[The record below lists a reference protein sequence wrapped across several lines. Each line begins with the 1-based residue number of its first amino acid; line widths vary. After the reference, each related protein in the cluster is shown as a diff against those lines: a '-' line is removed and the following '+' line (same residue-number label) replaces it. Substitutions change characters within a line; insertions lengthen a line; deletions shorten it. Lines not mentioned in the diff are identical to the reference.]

1 MKTLSIVIPTYEMKG
16 LGRDYL
22 RQSFDML
29 ARQTF
34 QDFNVIVS
42 DHSQDDGVRDLCAEY
57 ANRLTISYHRNAHD
71 RGNSSANL
79 NNAIRHATGALIKIL
94 FQDDFLY
101 HDRALEDIVRNFDM
115 EKDRWLVTA
124 CIHTKDGAQFFKP
137 FRPRYNPLIY
147 LANNTIS
154 SPSVLTIK
162 NDHPLFFD
170 ERLLWVMDCDYYKR
184 LHDTYGEPR
193 ILDSINVVNRVG
205 SHQITNIQATEDL
218 KYKEFLY
225 MLEKYEKG
233 LRRHVFFIIRT
244 FFHLLRKAL

>member
-22 RQSFDML
+22 RQSFDVL

-34 QDFNVIVS
+34 RDFDVVIS
-42 DHSQDDGVRDLCAEY
+42 DHSQDGSIRDLCTEY
-57 ANRLTISYHRNAHD
+57 ADVLSISYHRNEHD
-71 RGNSSANL
+71 HGNSSANC
-79 NNAIRHATGALIKIL
+79 NNAIRHAQGSLIKIL

-101 HDRALEDIVRNFDM
+101 HDRALEDIISHFDM
-115 EKDRWLVTA
+115 TKDNWLVTA
-124 CIHTKDGAQFFKP
+124 CIHTKDGIHFFKP
-137 FRPRYNPLIY
+137 FHPRYNPRIHLG
-147 LANNTIS
+147 NNTIS

-162 NDHPLFFD
+162 NAHPLFFD
-170 ERLLWVMDCDYYKR
+170 ERLLWLMDCDYYKR
-184 LHDTYGEPR
+184 LHDAYGEPR

-205 SHQITNIQATEDL
+205 SHQVTNVQATEDL

-233 LRRHVFFIIRT
+233 LRRHLFFIIRT